1 MSQMG
6 IPSQLLLIS
15 YSPILTREKWK
26 FTPSKPGMFHDTAKC
41 DIFGAY
47 LEYFLL
53 EAARYH
59 HSFPLKSTRIY

>member
-26 FTPSKPGMFHDTAKC
+26 FTPSRPGMFHYTAKC
-41 DIFGAY
+41 RCDSIAHVDICREVSLDWKYDIFGAY
-47 LEYFLL
+47 
-53 EAARYH
+53 
-59 HSFPLKSTRIY
+59 